1 MICEFVGTF
10 SKAEQDRITG
20 ALTALGGPT
29 SILTLPR
36 WTVLRE
42 QVGPEAFYIAVDHVR
57 GGTCHGDTPDALVE
71 AFEQRFGGAPRSRI
85 P

>member
-1 MICEFVGTF
+1 LICEFVGTF

-20 ALTALGGPT
+20 ALTALGGPAHT
-29 SILTLPR
+29 FSYPR

-42 QVGPEAFYIAVDHVR
+42 QVGPQPLYVAVDHFR
-57 GGTCHGDTPDALVE
+57 ARTYHGDTPEALVE
-71 AFEQRFGGAPRSRI
+71 AFGQRFGGI

>member
-10 SKAEQDRITG
+10 STAEQDRITS
-20 ALTALGGPT
+20 ALTALGGPSHT
-29 SILTLPR
+29 FSYPR

-42 QVGPEAFYIAVDHVR
+42 QVGPQPLYMAVDHIGVR
-57 GGTCHGDTPDALVE
+57 TYHGDTLDALVE
-71 AFEQRFGGAPRSRI
+71 AFEQRLGRRI